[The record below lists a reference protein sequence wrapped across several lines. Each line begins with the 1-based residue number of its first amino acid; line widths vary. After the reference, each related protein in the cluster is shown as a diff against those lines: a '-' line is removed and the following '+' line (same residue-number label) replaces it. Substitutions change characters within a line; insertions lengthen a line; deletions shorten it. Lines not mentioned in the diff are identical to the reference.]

1 MAASGGGLKESP
13 SPDARSVVVH
23 SPAMGTS
30 AKRECG
36 GPHSHPFPQGK
47 ERRRTKC
54 PSEALP
60 GLAPTD
66 MVHCTSVAETQLMD
80 GVEGKQA
87 QDTGKLHFF
96 FFSLLLFPH
105 SSFPF
110 PFPFPFLFFS
120 RKVRPLQK
128 SWEGAGWVGKEVY
141 FTALS
146 LLNLMRANKNS

>member
-110 PFPFPFLFFS
+110 PFPFPFLFQKGKAFAEELGGS
-120 RKVRPLQK
+120 RL
-128 SWEGAGWVGKEVY
+128 GGKGSIFYGTFITQLDE
-141 FTALS
+141 S
-146 LLNLMRANKNS
+146 